1 MAKMR
6 KMFAMKKTARERIKR
21 LCSGINEYPGIY
33 IFYRTDEEGFRY
45 AYVGQA
51 KNLLE
56 RCSNHLMGYQSI
68 DLSIKKHGLFN
79 SKNPYGWRLRTIAC
93 GEKDLD
99 TAEKTYIK
107 NVALAGYQL
116 RNKTSGGQG
125 EGKTGIADNKPS
137 KGYRDGLA
145 QGYKNCLRDV
155 MVYFDKYLDFVIK
168 GTPNKIK
175 ERKII
180 EFSELLG
187 SKKDDN

>member
-21 LCSGINEYPGIY
+21 LCSSINEYPGIY

-79 SKNPYGWRLRTIAC
+79 SKNPYGWRLRIIAC

-125 EGKTGIADNKPS
+125 EGKVGINDNKPS
-137 KGYRDGLA
+137 KGYRDGLE

-180 EFSELLG
+180 EFGELLNG
-187 SKKDDN
+187 KENDR